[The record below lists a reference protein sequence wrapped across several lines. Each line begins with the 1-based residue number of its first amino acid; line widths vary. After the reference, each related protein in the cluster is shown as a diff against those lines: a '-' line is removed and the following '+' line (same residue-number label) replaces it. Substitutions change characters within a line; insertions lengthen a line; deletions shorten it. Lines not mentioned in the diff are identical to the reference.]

1 MKKIL
6 LSCAVVAMALFTSCD
21 LINKK
26 SEDKED
32 SASSQ
37 QPVPADSTV
46 TTLPE
51 EPEIPVPDNRKAEK
65 IIAKFN
71 QGPAINNI
79 DYADALEYAEIYLTL
94 ATKHFEAMDAAMA
107 ADNKDALSEADTALL
122 EVEKKYPYN
131 AELLQIL
138 YQAAE
143 LTKTEGG
150 LVPMNDDNRA
160 RFEALVLAY
169 DGIGK

>member
-6 LSCAVVAMALFTSCD
+6 LAIVVVLPAIFTSCD

-26 SEDKED
+26 SGKTDDAGKSEQTE
-32 SASSQ
+32 A
-37 QPVPADSTV
+37 ADSISTPDV
-46 TTLPE
+46 EVP
-51 EPEIPVPDNRKAEK
+51 EPEMPVPDNTKAER

-94 ATKHFEAMDAAMA
+94 TADNVEALTSDDKSKHDAAESA
-107 ADNKDALSEADTALL
+107 VK
-122 EVEKKYPYN
+122 EVEKEYPYN
-131 AELLQIL
+131 AELIQIL
-138 YQAAE
+138 YQAAA
-143 LTKTEGG
+143 LDKTEGG

-160 RFEALVLAY
+160 RFEALVLSY
-169 DGIGK
+169 DQIGKK